1 MTETEF
7 IDAVSAWHD
16 FHAATAGIAATLIG
30 LLFVGLAMNPA
41 VMQDDGPTG
50 MRTWAGLTF
59 HSFLIVLA
67 IALVVLIPEQSAEGM
82 AIPIGMMSAHG
93 VYRVTRDILT
103 VARTTD
109 PDWHWLSALS
119 RFGFAWVAYVLGLWS
134 AWLAW
139 QQDIDSMYV
148 MVWVIFLLVMSASSS
163 CWDLL
168 KFIGRDTREA

>member
-1 MTETEF
+1 MTEPEF
-7 IDAVSAWHD
+7 IDAVAGWHD
-16 FHAATAGIAATLIG
+16 FHAATAGISATMIG

-50 MRTWAGLTF
+50 MRTWSGLTF

-82 AIPIGMMSAHG
+82 AIPIGLMSAHG
-93 VYRVTRDILT
+93 VYRVTLDIFT
-103 VARTTD
+103 VARAPD
-109 PDWHWLSALS
+109 PDWHLFSALS
-119 RFGFAWVAYVLGLWS
+119 RFGFAWIAYVLGLWS

-148 MVWVIFLLVMSASSS
+148 LVWVIFLLVMSASSS

-168 KFIGRDTREA
+168 KFIGRGRTES